1 MMDLLLDTHA
11 LLWFIGG
18 DDSLTPAA
26 RQAIEDATNNRHVS
40 IVSIWEIAIK
50 VRTGKM
56 NLTEPFGRLFPYQ
69 LEINGFELMPVKVE
83 HTSIITV
90 LPFHHRDPFDRLLI
104 AQAMIENMSIV
115 SGDKAFDDY
124 DINRLW

>member
-1 MMDLLLDTHA
+1 
-11 LLWFIGG
+11 
-18 DDSLTPAA
+18 
-26 RQAIEDATNNRHVS
+26 
-40 IVSIWEIAIK
+40 
-50 VRTGKM
+50 M
-56 NLTEPFGRLFPYQ
+56 NLTAPFGRLFPYQ
-69 LEINGFELMPVKVE
+69 LEINGFELMPVRVE